1 MVKPSVT
8 LATLRPVAS
17 VKITTDIKT
26 LVRKSKPA
34 VDAEA
39 LKPDKEK
46 LARAGESL
54 SRAAAALQQFQ
65 EELFGSH
72 REPIVRLSIGIAEK
86 ILMRQIAAGEYD
98 IARIVGEALAIAPA
112 QEPITV
118 RLNPLDLEVYDKT
131 LQELSKTRP
140 NNVTFKGDSDIGRAE
155 CVVETSKGLIESR
168 IAEHLRLVE
177 EALLQDKTE

>member
-1 MVKPSVT
+1 MPNPSVT
-8 LATLRPVAS
+8 LTTHRPVAS
-17 VKITTDIKT
+17 VKITTDLKT
-26 LVRKSKPA
+26 LVRPQKTVADP
-34 VDAEA
+34 EA
-39 LKPDKEK
+39 LKPEKEK

-72 REPIVRLSIGIAEK
+72 RDPIVRLSIGIAEK
-86 ILMRQIAAGEYD
+86 ILMRQIEAGQYD
-98 IARIVGEALAIAPA
+98 IARIVAESLAVAPA

-118 RLNPLDLEVYDKT
+118 RMNPQDLEVYDKT
-131 LQELSKTRP
+131 LQELGKSRP
-140 NNVTFKGDSDIGRAE
+140 ANMTFKSDGNVGRAE

-177 EALLQDKTE
+177 EALLQDRTE

>member
-1 MVKPSVT
+1 MAQPSVT
-8 LATLRPVAS
+8 LSTLRPVAS
-17 VKITTDIKT
+17 VTITTDLKT
-26 LVRKSKPA
+26 LVRPSKPV
-34 VDAEA
+34 VDPEA

-72 REPIVRLSIGIAEK
+72 RDPIVRLSIGIAEK
-86 ILMRQIAAGEYD
+86 ILLRQIDAGQYD
-98 IARIVGEALAIAPA
+98 IARIVGESLAVAPA

-118 RLNPLDLEVYDKT
+118 RMNPQDLEVYDKT
-131 LQELSKTRP
+131 LQELGKSRP
-140 NNVTFKGDSDIGRAE
+140 GNITFKSDGNVGRAE

-177 EALLQDKTE
+177 EALMQDKPE

>member
-1 MVKPSVT
+1 MVQLPVT

-17 VKITTDIKT
+17 VKIATDLKT
-26 LVRKSKPA
+26 LVRQTKPA
-34 VDAEA
+34 VDPEA

-86 ILMRQIAAGEYD
+86 ILMRQIAAGQYD
-98 IARIVGEALAIAPA
+98 IARIVGEALAVAPS
-112 QEPITV
+112 QEPVTV
-118 RLNPLDLEVYDKT
+118 RMNPQDLEVYERT
-131 LQELSKTRP
+131 LQELGKTRP
-140 NNVTFKGDSDIGRAE
+140 IHVTFKGDSDIGPAE
-155 CVVETSKGLIESR
+155 TVVETSKGLIESR
-168 IAEHLRLVE
+168 IAEHLRRHGP
-177 EALLQDKTE
+177 